1 MKIENLQA
9 GSADKSAIIKTLT
22 MGASNHGDY
31 LGDDRPMTLSFYA
44 KADSKDT
51 KLTFR
56 WGYESTIDAQNV
68 TLTSD
73 WQKYTIRM
81 DKKPAYDYFIHVF
94 ADKAGTVW
102 LSELQLE
109 DGKGATDFV
118 AENEEW
124 HASTLNTYNLSS
136 IAYKLPEEPVRDGY
150 VFDGWYDQASGGT
163 KIDETIDVRNGNLNV
178 FAHWTKED

>member
-1 MKIENLQA
+1 
-9 GSADKSAIIKTLT
+9 
-22 MGASNHGDY
+22 
-31 LGDDRPMTLSFYA
+31 MTLSFYA

-51 KLTFR
+51 NLYFR
-56 WGYESTIDAQNV
+56 WGYESTADARSI
-68 TLTSD
+68 TLTPE

-81 DKKPAYDYFIHVF
+81 DKKVAYDYYMHLY

-109 DGKGATDFV
+109 DGKEATDFA
-118 AENEEW
+118 AENENW
-124 HASTLNTYNLSS
+124 YASTLNTYDLSS
-136 IAYKLPEEPVRDGY
+136 NAYELPQDPARDGY

-163 KIDETIDVRNGNLNV
+163 KIDDTADVRNGNLNV